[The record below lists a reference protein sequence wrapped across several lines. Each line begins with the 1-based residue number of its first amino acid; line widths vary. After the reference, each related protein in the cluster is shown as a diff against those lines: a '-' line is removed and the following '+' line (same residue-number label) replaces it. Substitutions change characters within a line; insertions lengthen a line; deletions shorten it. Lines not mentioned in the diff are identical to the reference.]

1 MISQHRKLVYGGNLF
16 HVRCCAH
23 ILNLLVQDG
32 LGRIIGIIENV
43 RESVKFINQ
52 SEARLRMFTE
62 IAQNLQLGGRKLIL
76 DCPTRWNSTYEMLSI
91 ALQFKE
97 VFPRFQD
104 REPTYKWLPEP
115 YEWEKVEKVTMLLE
129 VFNVA
134 THVISG
140 SEYPTANL
148 YLTEVFRIKHVLD
161 KAIKDN
167 CLFMQDMAW
176 TMKAKFDKYWSECN
190 MVMALA
196 NILDPRCKMM
206 GVRMCFPMIYPKD
219 EAEENIKKVQKALN
233 DMYAEYVIFLSE
245 DAEREQST
253 NINES
258 HSTMTS
264 ISSSSTGWSLLMD
277 FVKQT
282 EVVPPIK
289 SEVEVYLDEHVYIPN
304 NSLHTTF
311 CALDW
316 WKVNSSKF
324 RVLSRM
330 AADVLAIPIS
340 TVASESTFSAG
351 GRIIDSFRASLNPD
365 TVEALICGGDWLRVL
380 YGIRNKPKVF

>member
-1 MISQHRKLVYGGNLF
+1 MVI
-16 HVRCCAH
+16 
-23 ILNLLVQDG
+23 
-32 LGRIIGIIENV
+32 
-43 RESVKFINQ
+43 
-52 SEARLRMFTE
+52 
-62 IAQNLQLGGRKLIL
+62 
-76 DCPTRWNSTYEMLSI
+76 
-91 ALQFKE
+91 
-97 VFPRFQD
+97 
-104 REPTYKWLPEP
+104 
-115 YEWEKVEKVTMLLE
+115 
-129 VFNVA
+129 
-134 THVISG
+134 HVISG
-140 SEYPTANL
+140 SEYPTVNL
-148 YLTEVFRIKHVLD
+148 YLTRVFRIKHILD

-167 CLFMQDMAW
+167 CFFIQGMTW
-176 TMKAKFDKYWSECN
+176 TMKAKFDKYWSEFN
-190 MVMALA
+190 IVMALA

-206 GVRMCFPMIYPKD
+206 GVRMCFPLIYPKD
-219 EAEENIKKVQKALN
+219 EVEENIKKVQKALN
-233 DMYAEYVIFLSE
+233 YMYAEYATFLNE

-264 ISSSSTGWSLLMD
+264 ISSSSIGWSLLMD

-282 EVVPPIK
+282 ETILFIK
-289 SEVEVYLDEHVYIPN
+289 SEVEVYLDEPVYIPN

-340 TVASESTFSAG
+340 TVALESTFSAG
-351 GRIIDSFRASLNPD
+351 GRIIDSFRASLNLD
-365 TVEALICGGDWLRVL
+365 TVEALICGGDWLQVL